1 MIFLNILTL
10 AFLTLISFVCFKIKK
25 LIKRNTYRF
34 KVCLVY
40 CRTAKNTPEF
50 VMNLS
55 LGIVASAIF
64 ALITTSN
71 IIVGITCF
79 ISIVIAIKSAIKAN
93 YVLQKN
99 IK

>member
-10 AFLTLISFVCFKIKK
+10 IFITLISFVYFKIKK
-25 LIKRNTYRF
+25 LIIKNTFRF

-40 CRTAKNTPEF
+40 CRIAKNTPEF

>member
-1 MIFLNILTL
+1 MY
-10 AFLTLISFVCFKIKK
+10 FKIKK
-25 LIKRNTYRF
+25 LIIRNTFRF

-40 CRTAKNTPEF
+40 CRIAKNTPEF

>member
-10 AFLTLISFVCFKIKK
+10 VFLTLISFVCFRIKK
-25 LIKRNTYRF
+25 LITRNTYRF

-79 ISIVIAIKSAIKAN
+79 ISIVIATKSAIKAN
-93 YVLQKN
+93 YVLQKS